1 MTAGYLA
8 LILHAHLPFVRHPE
22 HSWFLEERW
31 LFEAVGH
38 CYLPLLDLLDGLAQ
52 DRVKTR
58 LTLSLTP
65 TLMAGLDD
73 HQLRD
78 KCAAYLQELVR
89 LAEKETQRT
98 RDTEYHELAQFYA
111 HRFSHQLASYQR
123 HHRDLVSA
131 FARHQEAGRL
141 ELLASAA
148 THAYLP
154 LAGTEAAA
162 RAQILT
168 GVDTYRQ
175 RLGRAPRGFWLPE
188 CGYRPGLD
196 RHLAEAGIEYVIL
209 ETHGVTHAVPR
220 PRYSYLAP
228 IVLPAKVAAFGRD
241 PESSK
246 QVWSA
251 DEGYPGDPHY
261 RDFYRDIGFDLDYEY
276 IRPHLGPAGQRLST
290 GVKYHRITHRGGD
303 HKEIY
308 RPHIAYERAI
318 IHAQNFLFNR
328 AKQVEWCQQE
338 MDRPPLLVCPY
349 DAELFGHWWFEGPWW
364 LDQVLRHLA
373 THPVLEPV
381 TCGEYLDRHPQ
392 NQRCQSSLSS
402 WGYRGFS
409 EVWLEG
415 SNHWMYRHLDLGARR
430 MEELARRFPQP
441 SDLERRALNQA
452 ARQLLL
458 AQASDWAFILKTGTF
473 PGYARRRFAGHMA
486 NFLQLYHAL
495 CRGNLD
501 AGSIASMEELA
512 PLLATVDYRQ
522 YLPEAGKAKRS
533 GA

>member
-1 MTAGYLA
+1 MTTGYLA
-8 LILHAHLPFVRHPE
+8 LVLHAHLPFVRHPE
-22 HSWFLEERW
+22 HPWFLEERW

-38 CYLPLLDLLDGLAQ
+38 CYLPLLDLLDGWAR
-52 DRVKTR
+52 DGVRTR

-73 HQLRD
+73 GHLRD
-78 KCAAYLQELVR
+78 KCTAYLEELVQ
-89 LAEKETQRT
+89 LAERELQRT
-98 RDTEYHELAQFYA
+98 QNTEFHELAQFYA
-111 HRFSHQLASYQR
+111 HRFSQQLDSYRR
-123 HHRDLVSA
+123 HHRDLVSS
-131 FARHQEAGRL
+131 FARHQDDECL
-141 ELLASAA
+141 EILASAA

-168 GVDTYRQ
+168 GVDAYCR
-175 RLGRAPRGFWLPE
+175 RFGRAPRGFWLPE

-196 RHLAEAGIEYVIL
+196 RYLAEAGIEYVIL
-209 ETHGVTHAVPR
+209 ETHGITHAVPR

-241 PESSK
+241 PESSQ

-251 DEGYPGDPHY
+251 DEGYPGDSHY
-261 RDFYRDIGFDLDYEY
+261 RDFYRDIGFDLDYDY
-276 IRPHLGPAGQRLST
+276 VRPYLGPAGQRLST
-290 GVKYHRITHRGGD
+290 GFKYHRITHRGGA

-308 RPHIAYERAI
+308 RPHAARERAGL
-318 IHAQNFLFNR
+318 HALNFLFNR
-328 AKQVEWCQQE
+328 AKQVEWHQPA

-364 LDQVLRHLA
+364 LDQVIRHLA

-381 TCGEYLDRHPQ
+381 TCGDYLARHPR
-392 NQRCQSSLSS
+392 NQWCQSSLSS

-430 MEELARRFPQP
+430 MEELARRFPWP
-441 SDLERRALNQA
+441 SELERRALNQA

-473 PGYARRRFAGHMA
+473 PGYARRRFGEHMA

-501 AGSIASMEELA
+501 ETQVAQMEELA
-512 PLLATVDYRQ
+512 PLLAAVDYRR
-522 YLPEAGKAKRS
+522 YLPLAAPAETG
-533 GA
+533 GD